1 MFEKL
6 SSVWLELQEANQ
18 KILLFTVYK
27 EFSDLVSPGELR
39 DEEQKERWEL
49 FMNHVKREARKDK
62 FL

>member
-27 EFSDLVSPGELR
+27 EFSDLVSPGELS

-49 FMNHVKREARKDK
+49 FMNHVKKGSK
-62 FL
+62 KG

>member
-6 SSVWLELQEANQ
+6 SSVCLEELQEANQ

-27 EFSDLVSPGELR
+27 EFSDLVSPGELS

-49 FMNHVKREARKDK
+49 FMNHVKKGSK
-62 FL
+62 KG

>member
-6 SSVWLELQEANQ
+6 SSVWLEELQEANQ

-27 EFSDLVSPGELR
+27 EFSDLVSPGELS

-49 FMNHVKREARKDK
+49 FMNHVKKGSK
-62 FL
+62 KG

>member
-27 EFSDLVSPGELR
+27 EFSDLVSPGELS
-39 DEEQKERWEL
+39 DEEQKERWVL
-49 FMNHVKREARKDK
+49 SMNHVKKGSK
-62 FL
+62 KG